1 MTLLAL
7 LRKDL
12 RLELRTKDSL
22 AALLLLGL
30 LTLLILSFAFDPTS
44 ELRAEAAP
52 GALWVAVVFA
62 GVLALNRS
70 FLSERE
76 NDCLHGLLLCP
87 VDPATIYLAKV
98 ASHVVFMVTAQLVV
112 FPIFVFFFNV
122 PLSLAW
128 LGVLLS
134 LVLGIVGFSALGIL
148 FSAIAVR
155 TRAREVMLPLLLV
168 PLVVPLFLAG
178 VKVTGAL
185 LAGKSLATVAS
196 WVNLMIGFD
205 AIFLVVGWMVFEYVV
220 DE

>member
-1 MTLLAL
+1 MWVL
-7 LRKDL
+7 LRKEL
-12 RLELRTKDSL
+12 LLELRTRDTL

-52 GALWVAVVFA
+52 GVLWVAMVFA
-62 GVLALNRS
+62 GVLGLGRA
-70 FLSERE
+70 FLAERD

-87 VDPATIYLAKV
+87 VDASTIYLAKV
-98 ASHVVFMVTAQLVV
+98 ISQAVFMTLAQMVICPL
-112 FPIFVFFFNV
+112 FILFFDV
-122 PLSLAW
+122 PFLPGWLGIGLSLF
-128 LGVLLS
+128 
-134 LVLGIVGFSALGIL
+134 LGILGFSAVGTL

-178 VKVTGAL
+178 VKVTAHL
-185 LAGKSLATVAS
+185 LAGKAVAGVAA
-196 WVNLMIGFD
+196 WLNLMVGFD
-205 AIFLVVGWMVFEYVV
+205 VIFLVVGWMVFAYVV